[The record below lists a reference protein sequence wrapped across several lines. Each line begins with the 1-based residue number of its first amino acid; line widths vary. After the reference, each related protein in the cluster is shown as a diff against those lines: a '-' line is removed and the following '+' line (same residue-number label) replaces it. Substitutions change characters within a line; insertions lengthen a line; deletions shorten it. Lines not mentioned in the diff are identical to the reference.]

1 MRIAVPN
8 KGRLH
13 EPTIDLLE
21 RAGLHLENGADRKLY
36 ADTVDPDVT
45 VLFARAA
52 DIPEYVSDGA
62 ADLGITGFD
71 QVQEARVDN
80 VSELL
85 DLEFGRC
92 RLVLAAPEDGDIER
106 LEDLAGKTV
115 ATEFPNITE
124 DFFADTG
131 VEPDIVEVSGATELT
146 PHVEM
151 ADAIVDITSTGT
163 TLKMNRLAIVD
174 EVLSSSVRLFGRD
187 DVLDEP
193 KIDEVR
199 TALSSVKQAEGKR
212 YLMMNVPRD
221 RLEDVRD
228 VIRGWAGRRSW
239 TSPTKT
245 TMRRPLLSTP
255 SSTSEMSSRRSPR
268 SKRRR
273 ERYFGDRDRATG
285 RVVRSVVTRVAGY
298 AGTRAPDRPES
309 GLLESGGDRSLERV
323 ELEKGV
329 ERGAVRRRADKAP
342 HPIEAHD
349 IVFLEQREMGFTER
363 RVDPLAQLVD
373 RRPDRRVAFGIG
385 EPADERSEGIGSSV
399 ASTQR
404 RISHRRSLSTTRE
417 IVSRGGTTTER
428 TVVAEAKPIRSG
440 RRWIRVD
447 RHWHEKVRD
456 GTLDKRDR
464 SFRRV

>member
-52 DIPEYVSDGA
+52 DIPEYVADGA

-71 QVQEARVDN
+71 QVCEARVDN
-80 VSELL
+80 VEELL

-92 RLVLAAPEDGDIER
+92 RLVLAAPEDGDITSVD
-106 LEDLAGKTV
+106 DLAGKIV
-115 ATEFPNITE
+115 ATEFPNITA

-193 KIDEVR
+193 KVGEVR
-199 TALSSVKQAEGKR
+199 TALSSVKHAEGKR
-212 YLMMNVPRD
+212 YLMMNVPRAELD
-221 RLEDVRD
+221 DVRD
-228 VIRGWAGRRSW
+228 VIPGLGG
-239 TSPTKT
+239 PTI
-245 TMRRPLLSTP
+245 M
-255 SSTSEMSSRRSPR
+255 
-268 SKRRR
+268 
-273 ERYFGDRDRATG
+273 
-285 RVVRSVVTRVAGY
+285 
-298 AGTRAPDRPES
+298 
-309 GLLESGGDRSLERV
+309 
-323 ELEKGV
+323 
-329 ERGAVRRRADKAP
+329 
-342 HPIEAHD
+342 D
-349 IVFLEQREMGFTER
+349 I
-363 RVDPLAQLVD
+363 
-373 RRPDRRVAFGIG
+373 
-385 EPADERSEGIGSSV
+385 ADETDDEGKV
-399 ASTQR
+399 AVHAVVNETDVFETITDVKAAGASDILVT
-404 RISHRRSLSTTRE
+404 E
-417 IVSRGGTTTER
+417 IER
-428 TVVAEAKPIRSG
+428 LVE
-440 RRWIRVD
+440 
-447 RHWHEKVRD
+447 
-456 GTLDKRDR
+456 
-464 SFRRV
+464 